1 MYDARRRTADDSSR
15 REAQA
20 ARHPGPWRC
29 WCRATTGPF
38 SSSPRTCAGCLRAR
52 SSTTPCAAAG
62 VPAFARH
69 PEAPQLTARQLEV
82 LRLLAEYLRPKDMA
96 ARLHIRKLTV
106 RTHVERMQVALVHDQ
121 ATSYG
126 MDRCS

>member
-1 MYDARRRTADDSSR
+1 V
-15 REAQA
+15 
-20 ARHPGPWRC
+20 RHPN
-29 WCRATTGPF
+29 A
-38 SSSPRTCAGCLRAR
+38 
-52 SSTTPCAAAG
+52 
-62 VPAFARH
+62 
-69 PEAPQLTARQLEV
+69 PELTARQLEV
-82 LRLLAEYLRPKDMA
+82 LCLLAEYLPPKDIT